1 MAETNTMDVIFVDY
15 FPNEPEDAEKHRVT
29 LKEFLALPQD
39 QLAKQNQKS
48 QKVLGQLYKLNDREP
63 PLFLSFPKREVGPL
77 VIDCTPITN
86 RPFGACYVI
95 DKNKIK
101 LVELE
106 LISSTELSL
115 LRSFAHELK
124 HAEQFSEELC
134 SLKRKMRGKDGLAY
148 HQLGYLEEAQA
159 YSFGGY
165 VAYLAYLE
173 SLSPK
178 SQWKYDDA
186 VFPIL
191 ERHAKGKNIDAF
203 SDIEC
208 EMIKKILPVLYNDE
222 TYYYFDLDAPIS
234 NKDKGLTEE
243 EIPAS
248 FRFKDPRE
256 AFSLLKGMP
265 QYAREPLGR
274 SYQILVDHS
283 EICEVINKGST
294 ETLKRL
300 VQEKLK
306 SGEIS
311 SSEILQII
319 KGVFTKRDYSLENAE
334 QTKKM
339 LSFFLDLKKD
349 GKPLMQ
355 RGFILTLLSVV
366 HMTGRKDVE
375 DAAQEYQK
383 AHPRDKRFP
392 ENKRLQ
398 RIITGRAEFLAD
410 IVRELEKSEVS
421 DENKQA
427 SLRDRA
433 YMIHRGIKSGSIEYL
448 KSDIKLYLDGKL
460 LHPGELLEI
469 VAKEFTR
476 PFENYSDERI
486 KNSKEMLDYFLNLQ
500 VNGKHLMQEKDISD
514 LLKGARASGR
524 KDVEEAL
531 LAYKAEHSD
540 DKRFSE
546 NMFDLNIKDKVAEF
560 VKRQERKAAEVEAA
574 AKNAAKKA
582 TNKGVS
588 ALTAA
593 VKAAKSK

>member
-1 MAETNTMDVIFVDY
+1 MAKANTMDVVFVDY
-15 FPNEPEDAEKHRVT
+15 LLPDGTKPQRVT

-39 QLAKQNQKS
+39 QLTKQNQKI
-48 QKVLGQLYKLNDREP
+48 QKVLGQLYKLNDRKP
-63 PLFLSFPKREVGPL
+63 PLFHSFPKRNVGPL
-77 VIDCTPITN
+77 VIDCTPVTSK
-86 RPFGACYVI
+86 PYGACYYLA
-95 DKNKIK
+95 KNKIG

-124 HAEQFSEELC
+124 HAEQTSEEHY
-134 SLKRKMRGKDGLAY
+134 SLQNKMRENDGLGF
-148 HQLGYLEEAQA
+148 HQLEYLAEAQA
-159 YSFGGY
+159 YAFGGY

-178 SQWKYDDA
+178 PQWKYDDA
-186 VFPIL
+186 VFPTL
-191 ERHAKGKNIDAF
+191 KEHSKEGKIDAF

-222 TYYYFDLDAPIS
+222 TYYDFDLDAPIS

-243 EIPAS
+243 EISAS
-248 FRFKDPRE
+248 FRFKDKRE
-256 AFSLLKGMP
+256 ALSLLKDMP
-265 QYAREPLGR
+265 RYARKPSGIAC
-274 SYQILVDHS
+274 QILADHS

-300 VQEKLK
+300 FQEKLK

-319 KGVFTKRDYSLENAE
+319 KEVFTKRDYSLENAE

-366 HMTGRKDVE
+366 HVTGRKDVE

-410 IVRELEKSEVS
+410 IVKELKESEVS
-421 DENKQA
+421 DEKKQA
-427 SLRDRA
+427 FLRDQA

-448 KSDIKLYLDGKL
+448 KSDIKLYLDNKSL
-460 LHPGELLEI
+460 YPGGLLEI

-524 KDVEEAL
+524 KDVEDEI
-531 LAYKAEHSD
+531 LAYKAKHPD
-540 DKRFSE
+540 DKRLPDD
-546 NMFDLNIKDKVAEF
+546 MFNPNIKYKIAEF
-560 VKRQERKAAEVEAA
+560 VKRQERKAAEVKAVVE
-574 AKNAAKKA
+574 NASKKGA
-582 TNKGVS
+582 TVIK
-588 ALTAA
+588 TA
-593 VKAAKSK
+593 VTEKIGR